1 MLAHDVP
8 ASVPE
13 VEVPDHR
20 DAPGVRGPHGEA
32 RACDAFELYRVRP
45 ELFVEPE
52 VVALAEE
59 VNVLL
64 AEHSGKPVGV
74 FDLGLSAT
82 LPRDLQ
88 TVGHASPRRVRRRA
102 LQGGCAPARPEH
114 RRRRRRP
121 PRCSRPGRKTRTTKP
136 PLLCGVHPEEG
147 ERVWMVAGYHGGNRV
162 FVLHDPSSPSGSPRR
177 SRTPLMGMP
186 TQSGRLSS
194 S

>member
-8 ASVPE
+8 SSVPK

-20 DAPGVRGPHGEA
+20 DTPGVRGPHGEA
-32 RACDAFELYRVRP
+32 RACDAFEFYGVRP

-59 VNVLL
+59 VKVLL
-64 AEHSGKPVGV
+64 AEDGRKPVGI
-74 FDLGLSAT
+74 FDLGLAAT
-82 LPRDLQ
+82 LPRDKQ
-88 TVGHASPRRVRRRA
+88 TVGHHLRDGSGEEPIRVDA
-102 LQGGCAPARPEH
+102 LQLAQSIAIVGDDLHGARARQEDPYHEAA
-114 RRRRRRP
+114 
-121 PRCSRPGRKTRTTKP
+121 T
-136 PLLCGVHPEEG
+136 LCGVHPEEG

-162 FVLHDPSSPSGSPRR
+162 FVLQDTSSPSGSPRR